1 MQNVKILIKNL
12 LDELV
17 DKNEFLIVDIECKP
31 YRQRVEDPRKDPT
44 DKTEPQLLRPKAFH
58 TLPVVP
64 YGEHLDP

>member
-31 YRQRVEDPRKDPT
+31 YRQRVEIRVFA
-44 DKTEPQLLRPKAFH
+44 DKKKGRI
-58 TLPVVP
+58 TLDECAKINKSMIVLT
-64 YGEHLDP
+64 Y